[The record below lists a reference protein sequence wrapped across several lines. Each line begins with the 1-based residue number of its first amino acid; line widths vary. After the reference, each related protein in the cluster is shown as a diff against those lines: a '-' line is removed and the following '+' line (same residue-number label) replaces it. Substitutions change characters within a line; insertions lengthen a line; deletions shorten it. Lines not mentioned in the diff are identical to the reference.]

1 MAHSLALSHDVMVV
15 QAVVFVR
22 AHMHEKSLEVSSPI
36 AHRTA
41 RCFPNKPEDFLD
53 RLTAKII

>member
-1 MAHSLALSHDVMVV
+1 MVV
-15 QAVVFVR
+15 QAVVFLKALR
-22 AHMHEKSLEVSSPI
+22 HEKSLEVSSPI

-41 RCFPNKPEDFLD
+41 KCFPNKPDDFLD